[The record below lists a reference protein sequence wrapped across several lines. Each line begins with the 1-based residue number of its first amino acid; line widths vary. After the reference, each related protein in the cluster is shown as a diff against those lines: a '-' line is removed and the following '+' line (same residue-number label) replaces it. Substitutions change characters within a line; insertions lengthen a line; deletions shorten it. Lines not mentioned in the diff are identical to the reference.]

1 MGAALFGHFTAST
14 LFAVPHESLGAEL
27 AREHHDRTR
36 IFGVRH
42 VLYTFGIFAALA
54 GIFLLVRSGAPRDTA
69 FTLIATAGGLTAV
82 LTMLAVALLREPAEH
97 QGRGGQRPF
106 AAFADVLRN
115 PHARL
120 LLVVFAIETIG
131 TATLGILLPYVL
143 EYVVGRPDLIP
154 QLIAVYMVP
163 AVLFVPLWIAL
174 SRRIGKKP
182 LWLGSMCAMTLAFS
196 ALFLVGPGDWLYV
209 AVLALL
215 AGVGGGCGAVV
226 APSIQ
231 ADIIDWDELRTG
243 ERKEGAY
250 FAVWSFVRKGAFGLT
265 AGATGIA
272 LASTGFVPNAEQP
285 PETLLAMRAL
295 FGLFPGACYLAGY
308 AAVPALP
315 LHPDRASR
323 RARGPRDARAAPPP
337 PPPPPNEAPQV
348 AGGHADRPRVSASS
362 PAGGSMLIV
371 AAIGGGAFVLASL
384 IVSLP
389 LLALA
394 RRTGELPELPAV
406 HAVLSLVARAP
417 SPCSPGASSGARSP
431 GPERRALL
439 HCGRLARLRRDPDRP
454 LLGVEMTATV
464 TGVVVGPLGVTSAG
478 AMWLAFLPPERYVSW
493 ILAHAG
499 KEA

>member
-1 MGAALFGHFTAST
+1 VSGEPSEPVPGRLVWIYGLPGLGFGFLFFLTSVYLMKYATDVLLVPPAVIGGLFLASRVWDAVSDPLAGHLSDRTRSRLGRRRPWMLASALPVAATALMVWCPPPYLEGTGLAVWMGAALFGHFSATT

-27 AREHHDRTR
+27 ARDHHDRTR

-42 VLYTFGIFAALA
+42 VLHTFGIFAALA
-54 GIFLLVRSGAPRDTA
+54 GVFLLVRSEAPRETA
-69 FTLIATAGGLTAV
+69 FRLIASAGALTAA
-82 LTMLAVALLREPAEH
+82 LTLLSVALLREPEEH

-143 EYVVGRPDLIP
+143 EYVVGRPDLTP

-174 SRRIGKKP
+174 SRRVGKKP
-182 LWLGSMCAMTLAFS
+182 LWLGSMGAMTLAFS

-272 LASTGFVPNAEQP
+272 LAATGFVPNAEQQQG
-285 PETLLAMRAL
+285 TLLAMRAL
-295 FGLFPGACYLAGY
+295 FGLFPGACYLVGTLLFLRFRFTQAEHRAVL
-308 AAVPALP
+308 AALAT
-315 LHPDRASR
+315 R
-323 RARGPRDARAAPPP
+323 RAAAGRERLKSPESVPIGRG
-337 PPPPPNEAPQV
+337 
-348 AGGHADRPRVSASS
+348 GSGCS
-362 PAGGSMLIV
+362 PAGG
-371 AAIGGGAFVLASL
+371 
-384 IVSLP
+384 
-389 LLALA
+389 
-394 RRTGELPELPAV
+394 
-406 HAVLSLVARAP
+406 
-417 SPCSPGASSGARSP
+417 PC
-431 GPERRALL
+431 
-439 HCGRLARLRRDPDRP
+439 
-454 LLGVEMTATV
+454 
-464 TGVVVGPLGVTSAG
+464 
-478 AMWLAFLPPERYVSW
+478 
-493 ILAHAG
+493 
-499 KEA
+499 